1 MKNNYIKQ
9 KGDFDCLQTEVSNLL
24 GIPHG
29 EVPPFERHNAPKYGG
44 QKGFEQGPF
53 LGFAKAMEFIE
64 SRGFG
69 SLLVEASTTDGT
81 TVPRLGAKEYLC
93 IGVLDVAENESHA
106 VIVLV
111 SANREMW
118 LEHDPAEDEAKNLD
132 ELSHLLYVFNG
143 GVVKPNDIVS
153 GG

>member
-9 KGDFDCLQTEVSNLL
+9 KGNFDCLQTEVSNLL
-24 GIPHG
+24 GIPHE
-29 EVPPFERHNAPKYGG
+29 EVPAFERHNAPEYGG
-44 QKGFEQGPF
+44 MEGFEQGQF

-69 SLLVEASTTDGT
+69 TLLVEPSTTGGT
-81 TVPRLGAKEYLC
+81 TIPRLGSNEYLC
-93 IGVLDVAENESHA
+93 IGVLDVGDHESHA

-111 SANREMW
+111 CSNEEMW
-118 LEHDPAEDEAKNLD
+118 LEHDPAEVEAENLA

-143 GVVKPNDIVS
+143 GVVQPND
-153 GG
+153 